1 MNKPFSPSCER
12 NQLFIL
18 DVLKKIIK
26 PQQKNLFEIG
36 TGTGQHAVFMAPH
49 FLHLLW
55 HTSDLKE
62 NHEGINMWINEYV
75 HKNIARPIEYEVDQ
89 TCFPLIQ
96 IDVVYTTN
104 TLHIMS
110 WKNVQ
115 KLIKQMGENLSIG
128 TDIIIYGP
136 FNYAGKYTSDSN
148 ADFDQWLKQNNP
160 YSAIR
165 DFESIESLM
174 LKADIRLEQDIPMPA
189 NNNILHFIKN

>member
-49 FLHLLW
+49 FLNLLW

-62 NHEGINMWINEYV
+62 NHDGIKMWINEYK
-75 HKNIARPIEYEVDQ
+75 HKNIVRPIEYEVDQ
-89 TCFPLIQ
+89 TNFPSIQ

-115 KLIKQMGENLSIG
+115 KLIKQMGESISIG
-128 TDIIIYGP
+128 ADIIIYGP

-148 ADFDQWLKQNNP
+148 AEFDQWLKQNNP

-165 DFESIESLM
+165 DFELIKSLM
-174 LKADIRLEQDIPMPA
+174 IKADIRLEQDIPMPA
-189 NNNILHFIKN
+189 NNRILHFIKN